1 MEIDKVFHN
10 TIMYQ
15 DLEILQDYLDTF
27 KLDPQL
33 TSVLKK
39 YKHASPFWKSDEKIF
54 WIFEEILHDEA
65 ERVKQLN
72 GVKTRNKV
80 GFVYIKQIFYD
91 IVELL
96 LEATNDKKAS
106 SIDSRCVV
114 CYENEI
120 CIKIQPCNHFVVC
133 KSCFNRLNTCPMCRS
148 KINKS

>member
-39 YKHASPFWKSDEKIF
+39 YKHASPFWKSDEKSF

-80 GFVYIKQIFYD
+80 WF
-91 IVELL
+91 
-96 LEATNDKKAS
+96 
-106 SIDSRCVV
+106 
-114 CYENEI
+114 
-120 CIKIQPCNHFVVC
+120 CIH
-133 KSCFNRLNTCPMCRS
+133 
-148 KINKS
+148 

>member
-1 MEIDKVFHN
+1 MEIDKVFCD

-27 KLDPQL
+27 KLDPQ
-33 TSVLKK
+33 VLKK
-39 YKHASPFWKSDEKIF
+39 YKHASPFWKSDEKSF
-54 WIFEEILHDEA
+54 WIFEGILHDEA

-106 SIDSRCVV
+106 SLDSRCVV

>member
-1 MEIDKVFHN
+1 MEIDKVFHD

-15 DLEILQDYLDTF
+15 DLVILQDYLDTF

-33 TSVLKK
+33 TLVLKK
-39 YKHASPFWKSDEKIF
+39 YKDASPFWKSDEKSF
-54 WIFEEILHDEA
+54 WIFEGILHDEA
-65 ERVKQLN
+65 ERVKQLI

-96 LEATNDKKAS
+96 LEATNDKKAL

-120 CIKIQPCNHFVVC
+120 CVKIQPCNHFVVC

-148 KINKS
+148 PIAK